1 MPPCLIYYLRTTP
14 YERLLTTVC
23 LRQPAPL
30 RELSTLNVAAAWRL
44 AQCWRPA
51 LVAARV
57 LLVRSPDA
65 QFCPQIP
72 LGKVRAPKNVSAARA
87 GRNGASRRRR
97 LFRGEARE
105 KKTAGECKRCELAR
119 SYSSLCL
126 VSPMAQEWR
135 VVARGVHVC
144 AVPLRSPIHTP
155 LRWLHGRKRGNWQ
168 GARPKRRRPRSSC
181 TAQLGQPVPQDSP
194 STKSSCSGGV
204 GSASGGLFCA
214 IFALNHTKKAKTF
227 SRGAAPAPPKLRA
240 CAGVHPL
247 NRGQTPSY
255 TCRHIRPFDRM
266 HSKESAI

>member
-1 MPPCLIYYLRTTP
+1 MLATSISGCSSATGALARRPILPSNSAWQSACPKKCIRCTG
-14 YERLLTTVC
+14 
-23 LRQPAPL
+23 
-30 RELSTLNVAAAWRL
+30 REEWRL
-44 AQCWRPA
+44 SAQETFSRGG
-51 LVAARV
+51 AR
-57 LLVRSPDA
+57 
-65 QFCPQIP
+65 
-72 LGKVRAPKNVSAARA
+72 
-87 GRNGASRRRR
+87 
-97 LFRGEARE
+97 
-105 KKTAGECKRCELAR
+105 KKTAGECKRCELAH

-214 IFALNHTKKAKTF
+214 RFALNHAKKAEIF
-227 SRGAAPAPPKLRA
+227 SRGAAPAPPELRA

-247 NRGQTPSY
+247 NR
-255 TCRHIRPFDRM
+255 
-266 HSKESAI
+266 

>member
-1 MPPCLIYYLRTTP
+1 MPPCLIYPLRTTP
-14 YERLLTTVC
+14 YERLSTTVC

-105 KKTAGECKRCELAR
+105 KRRLASAKGASWRARTAAFVSFRPWLRSGELWPEACTCVRCPCAHPFTHPFAG
-119 SYSSLCL
+119 C
-126 VSPMAQEWR
+126 MAGREGSDK
-135 VVARGVHVC
+135 ARGLNADGPAVAALPSWGSPCRRTHPQPSHHV
-144 AVPLRSPIHTP
+144 
-155 LRWLHGRKRGNWQ
+155 
-168 GARPKRRRPRSSC
+168 
-181 TAQLGQPVPQDSP
+181 
-194 STKSSCSGGV
+194 
-204 GSASGGLFCA
+204 
-214 IFALNHTKKAKTF
+214 
-227 SRGAAPAPPKLRA
+227 
-240 CAGVHPL
+240 AGVWAVRVGVCSVL
-247 NRGQTPSY
+247 
-255 TCRHIRPFDRM
+255 DLL
-266 HSKESAI
+266 

>member
-1 MPPCLIYYLRTTP
+1 MVTRGQPGGLPPCLIYYLRTTP
-14 YERLLTTVC
+14 SERLLTTVC

-105 KKTAGECKRCELAR
+105 KRRLASAKGASWRARTAAFVSFRPWLRSGELWPEACTCVRCPCAHPFTHPFAG
-119 SYSSLCL
+119 C
-126 VSPMAQEWR
+126 MAGREGSDK
-135 VVARGVHVC
+135 ARGLNADGPAVAALPSWGSPCRRTHPQPSHHV
-144 AVPLRSPIHTP
+144 
-155 LRWLHGRKRGNWQ
+155 
-168 GARPKRRRPRSSC
+168 
-181 TAQLGQPVPQDSP
+181 
-194 STKSSCSGGV
+194 
-204 GSASGGLFCA
+204 
-214 IFALNHTKKAKTF
+214 
-227 SRGAAPAPPKLRA
+227 
-240 CAGVHPL
+240 AGVWAVRVGVCSVL
-247 NRGQTPSY
+247 
-255 TCRHIRPFDRM
+255 DLL
-266 HSKESAI
+266 

>member
-1 MPPCLIYYLRTTP
+1 MVTRGQPGGLPPCLIYYLRTTP
-14 YERLLTTVC
+14 SERLLTTVC

-72 LGKVRAPKNVSAARA
+72 LEAKYVLKKCIRCA
-87 GRNGASRRRR
+87 GREEWRLSAQETFSRGGAR
-97 LFRGEARE
+97 

-155 LRWLHGRKRGNWQ
+155 LRWLHGRKRG
-168 GARPKRRRPRSSC
+168 K
-181 TAQLGQPVPQDSP
+181 
-194 STKSSCSGGV
+194 
-204 GSASGGLFCA
+204 
-214 IFALNHTKKAKTF
+214 
-227 SRGAAPAPPKLRA
+227 
-240 CAGVHPL
+240 
-247 NRGQTPSY
+247 
-255 TCRHIRPFDRM
+255 
-266 HSKESAI
+266 